1 VPEALLEANAK
12 LQTQQISTKSFAKY
26 TEEMGT
32 IFESQEYQC
41 LTDFEFET
49 KDQKHRK
56 EAREVLKKNWISNPK
71 SNNLD
76 VKPAI
81 FKISKF
87 FTKVTPN
94 IFRFGGESVS
104 FTFLL

>member
-12 LQTQQISTKSFAKY
+12 LQTQQISTKSLAKY

-41 LTDFEFET
+41 LTDSEFES

-56 EAREVLKKNWISNPK
+56 EAREVLKKKMNFKAQNPRIK
-71 SNNLD
+71 M
-76 VKPAI
+76 
-81 FKISKF
+81 
-87 FTKVTPN
+87 
-94 IFRFGGESVS
+94 
-104 FTFLL
+104 